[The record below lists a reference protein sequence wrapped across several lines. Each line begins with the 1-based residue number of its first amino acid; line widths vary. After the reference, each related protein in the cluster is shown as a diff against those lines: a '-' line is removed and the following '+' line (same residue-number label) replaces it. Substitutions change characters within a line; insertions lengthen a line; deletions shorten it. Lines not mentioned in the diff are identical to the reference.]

1 MKRAFL
7 ICPVRNTTVED
18 IAGFSDIVQQL
29 ENTGWTVHW
38 PLRDTRQDAS
48 EMTICLQNLNAI
60 RVADCVFVAFDPQS
74 YGSHFDLGMAFA
86 LGKDIHFIK
95 APEQTEEKSFANL
108 LIEWRNHILVHNVNF
123 LGPRYILGGERW
135 TQQP

>member
-38 PLRDTRQDAS
+38 PLRDTQQAAS

-60 RVADCVFVAFDPQS
+60 RMADRVFVIFDPES

-86 LGKDIHFIK
+86 LGKDIHVIK
-95 APEQTEEKSFANL
+95 APGQTEEKSFANL
-108 LIEWRNHILVHNVNF
+108 LIEWRNHILVHNVDF
-123 LGPRYILGGERW
+123 LGPRYILGGKR
-135 TQQP
+135 